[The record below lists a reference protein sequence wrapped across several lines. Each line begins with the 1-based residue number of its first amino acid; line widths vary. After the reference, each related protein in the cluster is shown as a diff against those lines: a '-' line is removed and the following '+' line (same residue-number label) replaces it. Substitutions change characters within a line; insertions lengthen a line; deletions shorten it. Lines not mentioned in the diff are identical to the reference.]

1 MAAAQLSIAPFLNK
15 VNQFILNPLIGLLFA
30 VALCIF
36 IYGIV
41 LFIKDS
47 NDSTAREKG
56 RRSILYGLVGM
67 FIMFSAYGIVRV
79 ILNTFDLNTPPYI
92 DKKL

>member
-1 MAAAQLSIAPFLNK
+1 MAAVQLSIAPFLNK
-15 VNQFILNPLIGLLFA
+15 VNTFILNPLIGLLFA

-41 LFIKDS
+41 MFIKDAA
-47 NDSTAREKG
+47 DAKGREKG
-56 RRSILYGLVGM
+56 KKSIMYGLVGM
-67 FIMFSAYGIVRV
+67 FIMFSAYGLVRI
-79 ILNTFDLNTPPYI
+79 ILNTFQLQTPPYI